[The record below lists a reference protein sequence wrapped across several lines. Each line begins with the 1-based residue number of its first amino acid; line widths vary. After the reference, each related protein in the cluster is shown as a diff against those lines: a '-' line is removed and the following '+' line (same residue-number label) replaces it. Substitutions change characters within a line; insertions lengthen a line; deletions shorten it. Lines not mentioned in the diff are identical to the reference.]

1 MTPQERFEVFG
12 EITFDLSCATQAE
25 LEVGTFTGTARGDG
39 ARCCPR
45 QGGLAA
51 AHGRGAAWRAEL
63 LAAFDEG
70 TPSGGER
77 AMDLAE
83 EHRLHISRWFTSCPP
98 EMYRRIAD
106 DFVADPCAFALVVP
120 PSQQRPGLA
129 AYACRAVHANAARHA
144 GDRTDSKE
152 HR

>member
-1 MTPQERFEVFG
+1 
-12 EITFDLSCATQAE
+12 
-25 LEVGTFTGTARGDG
+25 
-39 ARCCPR
+39 
-45 QGGLAA
+45 
-51 AHGRGAAWRAEL
+51 
-63 LAAFDEG
+63 
-70 TPSGGER
+70 
-77 AMDLAE
+77 MDLAE

-98 EMYRRIAD
+98 EMHQRIAD

-120 PSQQRPGLA
+120 PSQQRPSLA